1 MMKINHFVDVKLVG
15 FKRNGHGNVFIQEQQ
30 LFEFLDLLGQY
41 IHFVVGII
49 RRSGK
54 ATRYVNGK
62 KTRAL
67 SLHDNVVYRV
77 THASEIVNQSI
88 TKKIKFYFVFPFILV
103 ILYPNQ
109 PILPLFFLII
119 FSTRFLSMISMTLVC
134 PSLSIF
140 STPN

>member
-41 IHFVVGII
+41 IHFVNGII

-54 ATRYVNGK
+54 ATMYVNAK

-88 TKKIKFYFVFPFILV
+88 TKKIKSYFVFPFILV

-109 PILPLFFLII
+109 PILQLFSLII
-119 FSTRFLSMISMTLVC
+119 FSTRFL
-134 PSLSIF
+134 
-140 STPN
+140 

>member
-1 MMKINHFVDVKLVG
+1 MKINHFVDVKLVG

-41 IHFVVGII
+41 IHFVIGII

-54 ATRYVNGK
+54 ATMYVNAK

-88 TKKIKFYFVFPFILV
+88 TKKIKSYFVFPFILV

-109 PILPLFFLII
+109 PVLQLFSLII
-119 FSTRFLSMISMTLVC
+119 FSIRFL
-134 PSLSIF
+134 
-140 STPN
+140 